1 METTPATIP
10 FSIKICNQVV
20 SVELL
25 LFKLLICHF
34 AQNMI
39 TEKYERKGLCTC
51 RQSRMDLIRAKKAAG
66 FIRVCG
72 CWVFFPLSPAF

>member
-1 METTPATIP
+1 MGTTPATMP
-10 FSIKICNQVV
+10 FSIKICNQAV

-39 TEKYERKGLCTC
+39 TERDERKGLCTC

-66 FIRVCG
+66 FILCM
-72 CWVFFPLSPAF
+72 WLLVFFPLSLAF